1 MFSESEAVNDS
12 TCNRFQCFPRP
23 SLNRLEAKTP
33 GGHYFNTLS
42 PSNTDKCCSVL
53 FRVLFVRCAT
63 EYDPGL
69 KACQICSCRKQG
81 MAIWN
86 MWTWGSSLLGPW
98 EPWWP
103 LLGQAVPSAC
113 SRGLSG
119 TTPRHCSN
127 PSQALFQ
134 PFTLHQDL
142 VHLPHRTLL
151 QQLDNDILLGRSQ
164 GWQQCISSVEN
175 VHQLRISL

>member
-23 SLNRLEAKTP
+23 TLNRLEAKTP
-33 GGHYFNTLS
+33 GGHYFNTLF
-42 PSNTDKCCSVL
+42 PSNIDKCCSVL
-53 FRVLFVRCAT
+53 FHVLFVKCAR

-69 KACQICSCRKQG
+69 KACQICSRRKQR

-86 MWTWGSSLLGPW
+86 MWTWRVISLGPLGAMVAS
-98 EPWWP
+98 

-127 PSQALFQ
+127 PSQALSQ

-151 QQLDNDILLGRSQ
+151 QRLDNDILLGRSQ
-164 GWQQCISSVEN
+164 GWQ
-175 VHQLRISL
+175 

>member
-69 KACQICSCRKQG
+69 KACRIGSCGKQE
-81 MAIWN
+81 MASWN
-86 MWTWGSSLLGPW
+86 MRTWGSSLQRPWESCQSLFQARLNPLPVHVGYLGPHQHTAQN
-98 EPWWP
+98 PDKP
-103 LLGQAVPSAC
+103 YLRPSHCIRIQSIYLTGHGYSNWRMTFCWKGVKGGSGGVGC
-113 SRGLSG
+113 SQIFKL
-119 TTPRHCSN
+119 
-127 PSQALFQ
+127 Q
-134 PFTLHQDL
+134 TL
-142 VHLPHRTLL
+142 
-151 QQLDNDILLGRSQ
+151 N
-164 GWQQCISSVEN
+164 
-175 VHQLRISL
+175 